1 MGRYVES
8 LGKNCQ
14 ETELASFAVT
24 RGSSMMRG
32 AALFAG
38 ILSSLKSSPPDTKCL
53 PVRAAT
59 GGLLHWIGGSE
70 KPISEEIV
78 SNLKIV

>member
-1 MGRYVES
+1 MPRDRIGLICR
-8 LGKNCQ
+8 NQ
-14 ETELASFAVT
+14 RELND
-24 RGSSMMRG
+24 GG

-38 ILSSLKSSPPDTKCL
+38 ILSSLKSSAPDTKCL

-70 KPISEEIV
+70 KPISEAIV